1 MTNLT
6 TIRHI
11 TTSAGDSTAVGA
23 AFPTRIRGFNV
34 LNSKENYTRLE
45 KMMITSLDSV
55 IKASNIPLNERVGFI
70 ISTTKGNIDALD
82 EKNPFPPEYF
92 QKRNTFYYK
101 WEKYRFN

>member
-34 LNSKENYTRLE
+34 LNSKDTLGTFE
-45 KMMITSLDSV
+45 
-55 IKASNIPLNERVGFI
+55 IK
-70 ISTTKGNIDALD
+70 
-82 EKNPFPPEYF
+82 
-92 QKRNTFYYK
+92 K
-101 WEKYRFN
+101 WFVNRSY